1 MFSKLF
7 CRGPAPISTM
17 RPFRSRR
24 VRRHGMERLKH
35 RRSHDGADAQAPC
48 YTEEFEPW
56 SLLQSCF
63 SGSHPALRDGVD
75 LTPTKRQRTAGSSGW
90 RRQIRVGLP
99 EGDAGP
105 ELASG
110 GSSLSPCS
118 FESPTSTEKFDCG
131 SMQQPSLARKER
143 ESIKTPERLPTAQY
157 TDSIKAPTP
166 PPCNPICY
174 GFFSPKN
181 TPPTSPSF
189 PTCLALSLKPH
200 EQRQVRAQSEGP
212 DLDDLLQEAIA
223 QGSVVLVNG
232 C

>member
-1 MFSKLF
+1 
-7 CRGPAPISTM
+7 
-17 RPFRSRR
+17 
-24 VRRHGMERLKH
+24 MERLEN
-35 RRSHDGADAQAPC
+35 RRSHDGADAEAPF
-48 YTEEFEPW
+48 YTEEFKPW

-63 SGSHPALRDGVD
+63 SRSPREHPVLRDEVD
-75 LTPTKRQRTAGSSGW
+75 LTPTKRQRIAGSSGW

-99 EGDAGP
+99 EAGT
-105 ELASG
+105 ELPSG

-118 FESPTSTEKFDCG
+118 VESLISTEKFDSG
-131 SMQQPSLARKER
+131 SMQATIAAREGR
-143 ESIKTPERLPTAQY
+143 ESIKTPERLPTAQHK
-157 TDSIKAPTP
+157 DSIKTPTP

-181 TPPTSPSF
+181 TPRTSPSF

-200 EQRQVRAQSEGP
+200 DERQVRAQSEGP
-212 DLDDLLQEAIA
+212 DLDDLLLEAIA